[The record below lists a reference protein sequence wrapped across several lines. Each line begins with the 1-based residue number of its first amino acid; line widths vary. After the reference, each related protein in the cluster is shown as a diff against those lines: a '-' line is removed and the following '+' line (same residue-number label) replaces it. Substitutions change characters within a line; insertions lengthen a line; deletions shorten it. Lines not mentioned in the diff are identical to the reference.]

1 MAVNELQGSDVLT
14 EVSTDQII
22 WKTLVCEQGSKFD
35 ITTNVTVEKTKCGP
49 IKGIDDPDWKMSG
62 DAVLNMAP
70 DADQVSYAD
79 VVGWINTKTKVYIR
93 KQSPATTSPVVTTI
107 GQAFFQQGEG
117 YFTSVS
123 GDYSNGAV
131 VKFTWNFEGQG
142 TLITTKPALDVTIA
156 PATVAVTAP
165 APFTLTATV
174 TGGSGP
180 FTYQWKK
187 TGVNISGATS
197 AVYTKATTVAGTDSG
212 TYTVVIIDDETSTDT
227 SNSST
232 VTVS

>member
-14 EVSTDQII
+14 EISTDQIT

-35 ITTNVTVEKTKCGP
+35 ISTNVTVEKTKCGP

-62 DAVLNMAP
+62 DAVINTKP
-70 DADQVSYAD
+70 SADQVSYND
-79 VVGWINTKTKVYIR
+79 VIGWINNKTKVYIR
-93 KQSPATTSPVVTTI
+93 KQSPANVDLSLTI
-107 GQAFFQQGEG
+107 GEAFFQQGEG

-131 VKFTWNFEGQG
+131 TKFTWNFEGQG
-142 TLITTKPALDVTIA
+142 DLITTKPVFSVVAAPPTVTI
-156 PATVAVTAP
+156 TAP
-165 APFTLTATV
+165 AALNLTSALTN
-174 TGGSGP
+174 GSGP

-187 TGVNISGATS
+187 GGVNISGATS
-197 AVYTKATTVAGTDSG
+197 STYTKGTTVAGTDSG
-212 TYTVVIIDDETSTDT
+212 SYTVVVTDDEGTQAT
-227 SNSST
+227 SNAST